1 MISNPSETKVSNFD
15 DFSVFDVTP
24 DPDELARKHK
34 KPNDHGSVSIKELYR
49 YAGFIDYILLI
60 GGIIG
65 AMAAGV
71 LQPMQ
76 MLVMGDMMDTFD
88 TSSMQN
94 MDFSSISKAEQ
105 IDMNYA
111 LTASVADT
119 INDLVLKM
127 IYFAIGTTVGM
138 FLMHFCFFVLSERQ
152 GIKIRMLYF
161 RALLRQDAGWYDFHE
176 SGELTSRIAS
186 DVQQIQDGMSQKFGV
201 LFQTICGFIAGYAI
215 GFSKCWDLT
224 LVIMAVTPFMLI
236 TVLFLGFFAT
246 KFTSKGENSLSDAGA
261 IAEAT
266 IGNMRTVQSLGQ
278 EHEFAD
284 AYDKKMDSIKK
295 YYILRAQVVGV
306 GLGMLLFFMMS
317 SLALGSWYGSLVIR
331 GKGAS
336 KDCSAGTVMVV
347 FMSVL
352 MATMSIAQVA
362 MPINALSTAQ
372 AAAYRIYQTIDR
384 IPDIDCR
391 STAGLV
397 PTECN
402 GNIKLEDVQFRY
414 PTRPNKQ
421 ILGGLDLEIKKGQT
435 VALVGASGCGKSTT
449 IQLVQ
454 RVYDPVGGKVT
465 LDGND
470 LRELNLKWL
479 RNQIGLVGQEPILF
493 ACTIR
498 ENIMLGARDG
508 ETPSEEEMIECAKMA
523 NAHEFISHLP
533 EGYDTMV
540 GERGAALSGGQKQR
554 IAIARALIR
563 KPSILL
569 LDEATSALDTQSEKI
584 VQQALEKASQG
595 RTTIIVA
602 HRLTTVRNANRICVF
617 HQGEIIEQGTH
628 QELMDLKATY
638 YGLVKRQSMEEE
650 VDQETVENDLKKFR
664 EQEDKEAEQGIL
676 HKEESSTLESS
687 DVVERLTKEYE
698 AETKHLKHSNRFVLL
713 RVLLNNFRHE
723 WLLSFLGLIG
733 GIGAG
738 AVFPFYMI
746 QFIGLLMTLM
756 GMSPDVEATTEQ
768 LHTVRNKCIWILLFG
783 LAVFVTTYMYL
794 GLFLSAGEKMIVRLR
809 KLLYS
814 ALLRQNIS
822 YYDRKENMVGKVT
835 TRLASDPTTL
845 KGISGERVGNV
856 VNTLSSVGF
865 GVGIAFYYDWKVALC
880 VMAIAPVLI
889 IIVFLNGKLNS
900 IQSSPATAA
909 YEQSGITLVEA
920 VESIKTVQSL
930 TREDFFYNKF
940 AADLKRPKKNILR
953 WGPTLAFVSAANT
966 FVTSCISAYS
976 FYIGTYLIK
985 KKSDYNMEFL
995 PFTAQFM
1002 DSFTNMQKAMMSIM
1016 MAANSCGNLGQM
1028 IPDVGKAI
1036 EAAKNTFDVIDRK
1049 PTIDCYSEEG
1059 ETFND
1064 VKGEIEFKDICFRYP
1079 TRPDNA
1085 VLKGISFKAE
1095 QGKTI
1100 ALVGASGCGKSTSIQ
1115 LIERFYDPTY
1125 GDVLLDG
1132 HNIKD
1137 LNIHFL
1143 RSQIGMV
1150 GQEPVLFAESVM
1162 DNIRR
1167 GVPKGVEVSNEQI
1180 YAAAKMAN
1188 AHDFISAMPEG
1199 YNTMVGDRGAQISGG
1214 QKQRIAI
1221 ARALIRNPKVLL
1233 LDEATSALD
1242 SESEKIVQD
1251 ALDKAAKGRT
1261 TIVIAHRLSTIQ
1273 NADQIC
1279 VIMRGRIAERGTH
1292 QELID
1297 LKGFYYTLAMQQ
1309 FGTV

>member
-1 MISNPSETKVSNFD
+1 MSVTTNAVADAFA
-15 DFSVFDVTP
+15 VFDVTP
-24 DPDELARKHK
+24 DPDELARKNK
-34 KPNDHGSVSIKELYR
+34 KPDDSGSVTVRQLYR
-49 YAGFIDYILLI
+49 YANWLDLILLAVGIFGSI
-60 GGIIG
+60 GC
-65 AMAAGV
+65 GV
-71 LQPMQ
+71 LTPCQ
-76 MLVMGDMMDTFD
+76 MLVMGDMVDTFNTND
-88 TSSMQN
+88 LM
-94 MDFSSISKAEQ
+94 KAFPNQEAMYDPKYY
-105 IDMNYA
+105 IPFNHEV
-111 LTASVADT
+111 TKTVADT

-127 IYFAIGTTVGM
+127 VCFAIGSGVGS
-138 FLMHFCFFVLSERQ
+138 FLMTFCFFVMSERQ

-186 DVQQIQDGMSQKFGV
+186 DVQQIQDGMSQKFGII
-201 LFQTICGFIAGYAI
+201 FQTTTSFIAGYAI
-215 GFSKCWDLT
+215 GFAKDWDLT
-224 LVIMAVTPFMLI
+224 LVIMSMSPFIVLSMTLLAV
-236 TVLFLGFFAT
+236 FAT
-246 KFTSKGENSLSDAGA
+246 KFTVLGEESLGNAGA

-266 IGNMRTVQSLGQ
+266 IGNMRTVHSLGQ
-278 EHEFAD
+278 EHEFCEM
-284 AYDKKMDSIKK
+284 YNEKI
-295 YYILRAQVVGV
+295 RVVDRYNVLKGLTV
-306 GLGMLLFFMMS
+306 GLGLGAVMFFIMGAFS
-317 SLALGSWYGSLVIR
+317 LGSWYASVVLR
-331 GKGAS
+331 GKGGKKNVTAGDVMIVFICVLIATQGLSIIAIPLNIFATAKAS
-336 KDCSAGTVMVV
+336 
-347 FMSVL
+347 
-352 MATMSIAQVA
+352 
-362 MPINALSTAQ
+362 
-372 AAAYRIYQTIDR
+372 AYRIYQTIDR

-391 STAGLV
+391 STAGEC

-402 GNIKLEDVQFRY
+402 GNITLEDVQFRY
-414 PTRPNKQ
+414 PTRPTKQ

-454 RVYDPVGGKVT
+454 RNYDPVGGSVK
-465 LDGND
+465 LDGKD
-470 LRELNLKWL
+470 LRDLNIKWL

-508 ETPSEEEMIECAKMA
+508 ETPTEEEMIECAKMA

-540 GERGAALSGGQKQR
+540 GEKGAALSGGQKQR

-563 KPSILL
+563 KPTILL

-595 RTTIIVA
+595 RTTIVVA
-602 HRLTTVRNANRICVF
+602 HRLTTVRNASRICVF

-628 QELMDLKATY
+628 QELMDLKGTY

-650 VDQETVENDLKKFR
+650 VDQETVENDLKKIR
-664 EQEDKEAEQGIL
+664 EQENKEAEEINQ
-676 HKEESSTLESS
+676 HKNTDTNEDPDIVQKLEN
-687 DVVERLTKEYE
+687 EYNSE
-698 AETKHLKHSNRFVLL
+698 MKKLKHSNRFVLL
-713 RVLLNNFRHE
+713 RVILDNFRHE
-723 WLLSFLGLIG
+723 WFLSTFGFIG
-733 GIGAG
+733 GIGGG
-738 AVFPFYMI
+738 AIFPFFTLKIVDLIMCLLSI
-746 QFIGLLMTLM
+746 NSDTLTDDQKDTIKNICIIVVVIGVASFL
-756 GMSPDVEATTEQ
+756 S
-768 LHTVRNKCIWILLFG
+768 F
-783 LAVFVTTYMYL
+783 FMYI
-794 GLFLSAGEKMIVRLR
+794 GLFLSAGFKMIGRVR
-809 KLLYS
+809 KDMYHS
-814 ALLRQNIS
+814 IMHQNIS
-822 YYDRKENMVGKVT
+822 WFDRKENMVGSLT

-845 KGISGERVGNV
+845 QGISGERVGNV
-856 VNTLSSVGF
+856 IHIISTIGF
-865 GVGIAFYYDWKVALC
+865 ALGIAFYYDWKVSLA
-880 VMAIAPVLI
+880 VMAVSPVLI
-889 IIVFLNGKLNS
+889 VVVFINGKLNS
-900 IQSSPATAA
+900 LEACPAQAA
-909 YEQSGITLVEA
+909 YEKSGITLVEA
-920 VESIKTVQSL
+920 VESVRTVQSL
-930 TREDFFYNKF
+930 TREEHFYEVFKD
-940 AADLKRPKKNILR
+940 ALREPKIGIYKWAPLLSIFMCLT
-953 WGPTLAFVSAANT
+953 TLLTQVMNP
-966 FVTSCISAYS
+966 YG

-985 KKSDYNMEFL
+985 KKSNYDLPVPDFMIEFSDR
-995 PFTAQFM
+995 FEE
-1002 DSFTNMQKAMMSIM
+1002 MQKAIM
-1016 MAANSCGNLGQM
+1016 AVIFAAQAVGNLGN
-1028 IPDVGKAI
+1028 IVPDIGKAVR
-1036 EAAKNTFDVIDRK
+1036 AAKNTYDVIDRK

-1079 TRPDNA
+1079 TRPDNS
-1085 VLKGISFKAE
+1085 VLKGISFKVE
-1095 QGKTI
+1095 QGKTV
-1100 ALVGASGCGKSTSIQ
+1100 ALVGASGCGKSTSVQ
-1115 LIERFYDPTY
+1115 LIERFYDPTH

-1292 QELID
+1292 QELLD

-1309 FGTV
+1309 FGTVD

>member
-1 MISNPSETKVSNFD
+1 MSVTTNVADAFA
-15 DFSVFDVTP
+15 VFDVTP
-24 DPDELARKHK
+24 DPDELARKNK
-34 KPNDHGSVSIKELYR
+34 KPDDSGSVTVRQLYR
-49 YAGFIDYILLI
+49 YANWLDLILLAI
-60 GGIIG
+60 GIFGSIG
-65 AMAAGV
+65 CGV
-71 LQPMQ
+71 LTPCQ
-76 MLVMGDMMDTFD
+76 MLVMGDMVDTFNTND
-88 TSSMQN
+88 LL
-94 MDFSSISKAEQ
+94 KAFPSPDAMYDPQYYLPFNHQVTE
-105 IDMNYA
+105 
-111 LTASVADT
+111 TVSDT

-127 IYFAIGTTVGM
+127 VCFAIGSGVGS
-138 FLMHFCFFVLSERQ
+138 FLMTFCFFVMSERQ

-186 DVQQIQDGMSQKFGV
+186 DVQQIQDGMSQKFGII
-201 LFQTICGFIAGYAI
+201 FQTTTSFIAGYAI
-215 GFSKCWDLT
+215 GFAKDWDLT
-224 LVIMAVTPFMLI
+224 LVIMSMSPFIVLSMTLLAV
-236 TVLFLGFFAT
+236 FAT
-246 KFTSKGENSLSDAGA
+246 KFTVLGEESLGNAGA

-266 IGNMRTVQSLGQ
+266 IGNMRTVHSLGQ
-278 EHEFAD
+278 EHEFCEM
-284 AYDKKMDSIKK
+284 YNEKI
-295 YYILRAQVVGV
+295 RVVDRYNVLKGLTV
-306 GLGMLLFFMMS
+306 GLGLGAVMFFIMGAFS
-317 SLALGSWYGSLVIR
+317 LGSWYASVVLR
-331 GKGAS
+331 GKGGKKNVTAGDVMIVFICVLIATQGLSIIAIPLNIFATAKAS
-336 KDCSAGTVMVV
+336 
-347 FMSVL
+347 
-352 MATMSIAQVA
+352 
-362 MPINALSTAQ
+362 
-372 AAAYRIYQTIDR
+372 AYRIYQTIDR

-391 STAGLV
+391 STAGEC

-402 GNIKLEDVQFRY
+402 GNITLEDVQFRY
-414 PTRPNKQ
+414 PTRPTKQ

-454 RVYDPVGGKVT
+454 RNYDPVGGSVK
-465 LDGND
+465 LDGKD
-470 LRELNLKWL
+470 LRDLNIKWL

-508 ETPSEEEMIECAKMA
+508 ETPTEEEMIECAKMA

-540 GERGAALSGGQKQR
+540 GEKGAALSGGQKQR

-563 KPSILL
+563 KPTILL

-595 RTTIIVA
+595 RTTIVVA
-602 HRLTTVRNANRICVF
+602 HRLTTVRNASRICVF

-628 QELMDLKATY
+628 QELMDLKGTY

-650 VDQETVENDLKKFR
+650 VDQETVENDLKKIR
-664 EQEDKEAEQGIL
+664 EQENKEAEEINQ
-676 HKEESSTLESS
+676 HKNTDTNEDPDIVQKLEN
-687 DVVERLTKEYE
+687 EYNSE
-698 AETKHLKHSNRFVLL
+698 MKKLKHSNRFVLL
-713 RVLLNNFRHE
+713 RVILDNFKHE
-723 WLLSFLGLIG
+723 WFLSTFGFIG
-733 GIGAG
+733 GIGGG
-738 AVFPFYMI
+738 AIFPFFTLKIVDLIMCLLSI
-746 QFIGLLMTLM
+746 NSDTLTDDQKDTIKNICIIVVVIGVASFL
-756 GMSPDVEATTEQ
+756 S
-768 LHTVRNKCIWILLFG
+768 F
-783 LAVFVTTYMYL
+783 FMYI
-794 GLFLSAGEKMIVRLR
+794 GLFLSAGFKMIGRVR
-809 KLLYS
+809 KDMYHS
-814 ALLRQNIS
+814 IMHQNIS
-822 YYDRKENMVGKVT
+822 WFDRKENMVGSLT

-845 KGISGERVGNV
+845 QGISGERVGNV
-856 VNTLSSVGF
+856 IHIISTIGF
-865 GVGIAFYYDWKVALC
+865 ALGIAFYYDWKVSLA
-880 VMAIAPVLI
+880 VMAVSPVLI
-889 IIVFLNGKLNS
+889 VVVFINGKLNS
-900 IQSSPATAA
+900 LEACPAQAA
-909 YEQSGITLVEA
+909 YEKSGITLVEA
-920 VESIKTVQSL
+920 VESVRTVQSL
-930 TREDFFYNKF
+930 TREEHFYEVFKD
-940 AADLKRPKKNILR
+940 ALR
-953 WGPTLAFVSAANT
+953 EPRIGIYKWAPLLSIFMCLTTLLTQVMNP
-966 FVTSCISAYS
+966 YG

-985 KKSDYNMEFL
+985 KKSNYDL
-995 PFTAQFM
+995 PVPDFMIQFS
-1002 DSFTNMQKAMMSIM
+1002 DKFEEMQKAIM
-1016 MAANSCGNLGQM
+1016 AVIFAAQAVGNLGN
-1028 IPDVGKAI
+1028 IVPDIGKAVR
-1036 EAAKNTFDVIDRK
+1036 AAKNTYDVIDRK

-1079 TRPDNA
+1079 TRPDNS
-1085 VLKGISFKAE
+1085 VLKGISFKVE
-1095 QGKTI
+1095 QGKTV
-1100 ALVGASGCGKSTSIQ
+1100 ALVGASGCGKSTSVQ
-1115 LIERFYDPTY
+1115 LIERFYDPTH

-1292 QELID
+1292 QELLD

-1309 FGTV
+1309 FGTVD